1 VRTSSTGRAWRLG
14 FAPARGVEPEN
25 HRLDV
30 VFAGGDLYYQKMCV
44 DRLFVFRAAGGTL
57 VLCSHSLYDLRQM
70 CDEALWLRDGRVA
83 RAGDAP
89 RVTNAYA
96 AGQRVRMDEDA
107 RSAEPMRG
115 AEFEL
120 QPRLER
126 VELFDPERGVV
137 TDTVESGRPLEV
149 HIHWKNPGARPVN
162 VGLTLK
168 RQDQTLASGLATH
181 LDGFDMDGA
190 GGLLVLSL
198 PRVELLA
205 GSFVVVVILFDEWGV
220 HRYQELVLARPLVV
234 THDGKEVGLVRLE
247 HRWSSRPETRLA
259 TAAGTDAEK
268 AA

>member
-1 VRTSSTGRAWRLG
+1 
-14 FAPARGVEPEN
+14 
-25 HRLDV
+25 
-30 VFAGGDLYYQKMCV
+30 
-44 DRLFVFRAAGGTL
+44 
-57 VLCSHSLYDLRQM
+57 M

-96 AGQRVRMDEDA
+96 AWQRERMDEDA

-115 AEFEL
+115 PEFEL

-162 VGLTLK
+162 VGLTLT

-247 HRWSSRPETRLA
+247 HRWNSRPETRLA